1 MPRLHESQPTLP
13 VRHRLSSQA
22 AIAGAALRPDAPAW
36 MRLPVFRQVAQHV
49 LDAVGDAMTT
59 LELAPGTALMRQDE
73 PADALYVLVAGRV
86 HVTVCDGHGQV
97 IFEKQMGAPAILGEA
112 ALLTGENRTATV
124 VAASPLSCLRMERP
138 TLEELLHEHPQCAT
152 FLTSLVG
159 ERLLASDSIRK
170 VGKYEVRGR
179 LGEGGM
185 ATVFA
190 AHHPGLGRD
199 VALKMLSHA
208 LSAEPAFIRQFE
220 QEAQQIAHFDHAHI
234 VRVYDT
240 EKAWGTRFIV
250 MEKLTGE
257 PLKTRLQRH
266 EPIGWVEVRRILAE
280 VADALAYSHARGLI
294 HRDVKP
300 SNVFMTTEGRVK
312 LLDFGIAVDAARA
325 ADHARVMG
333 TPYYMSPEQILGQ
346 ALDGRADQYS
356 LGIMAYELC
365 THAQPFQADTVPELF
380 QLHLDAEL
388 PDPRLWDPEVP
399 ADLVEFMR
407 IATAKHREDRFATCQ
422 EAAEFLKRAG
432 DAAVPDPMETSVM
445 SMTYLPSRRAEVQRV
460 LQETA
465 ERLSRIRGVQLFQ
478 AHQVAEDA
486 QRPS

>member
-1 MPRLHESQPTLP
+1 MQVPPPPSAPPETWTSLP
-13 VRHRLSSQA
+13 IFANLGPDGTARVREAMQSV
-22 AIAGAALRPDAPAW
+22 
-36 MRLPVFRQVAQHV
+36 VFH
-49 LDAVGDAMTT
+49 
-59 LELAPGTALMRQDE
+59 PGQALMRQGEIGNEMFVLERGSARVVVRDDE
-73 PADALYVLVAGRV
+73 GAVTFERV
-86 HVTVCDGHGQV
+86 TR
-97 IFEKQMGAPAILGEA
+97 APAILGEMA
-112 ALLTGENRTATV
+112 VVTHEPRNATVTAEEEVLALRMNREVLDALCERSPQSAMLLT
-124 VAASPLSCLRMERP
+124 SM
-138 TLEELLHEHPQCAT
+138 
-152 FLTSLVG
+152 VG
-159 ERLLASDSIRK
+159 ERLMAAAGIRK
-170 VGKYEVRGR
+170 VGKYQVLGR
-179 LGEGGM
+179 LGAGGM
-185 ATVFA
+185 ATVFEA
-190 AHHPGLGRD
+190 VHPTLGIP
-199 VALKMLSHA
+199 VALKMLSHSLA
-208 LSAEPAFIRQFE
+208 LNKAFAENFGR
-220 QEAQQIAHFDHAHI
+220 EARRIAQMSHEHI
-234 VRVYDT
+234 VRVLDT
-240 EKAWGTRFIV
+240 EQAYGTHFIV
-250 MEKLTGE
+250 MEKLTGALLE
-257 PLKTRLQRH
+257 EVIDAGDRLEWPL
-266 EPIGWVEVRRILAE
+266 VRRILIE
-280 VADALAYSHARGLI
+280 TADALAYTHRAGLI
-294 HRDVKP
+294 HRDIKP
-300 SNVFMTTEGRVK
+300 SNVFLTVDKRVK